1 MCEEKQRLLRALDD
15 ALTALRQINGA
26 ENRGSFELQVKLA
39 SEALN
44 RHVAEHQC

>member
-1 MCEEKQRLLRALDD
+1 MCEEKLRLLQALDE
-15 ALTALRQINGA
+15 ALAALRRNIRPEEQA
-26 ENRGSFELQVKLA
+26 VLELKVKQA